1 MKRNKIIYLVL
12 VVLITGFVVGCGV
25 KSDDA
30 SKPSKIQ
37 PETDSGTSIALWVTR
52 DFGRS
57 VLLKKEVECKKNASV
72 FDVLN
77 ENTKVTTAYGGGFVE
92 SINGLKSK
100 NNTLTGER
108 YDWFYYV
115 NGIFA
120 DVGALDYVLHNGEV
134 IWWDYHP
141 WSTGISTPAVI
152 GCYPEPFLHGYNG
165 KVKPTIIMSTEGNTI
180 LAGSLEKALEAQGVA
195 SVNIKPLDENLLKN
209 RQGPTIVIGEW
220 AELKKIPWLE
230 DLNNA
235 YKKNGTFIHFINEGV
250 ELTDYNG
257 TVVKEI
263 DQNAGAILATGEG
276 SGDDAPLWVI
286 TGTDQESLRQ
296 ALDLLIKTPDK
307 ISGVYN
313 AVIISGEIIRL
324 PLQ

>member
-1 MKRNKIIYLVL
+1 MKRNKTICLILILLMTVL
-12 VVLITGFVVGCGV
+12 VVSCGI
-25 KSDDA
+25 KNDGA

-37 PETDSGTSIALWVTR
+37 PKTDGDTSITLWVTR

-57 VLLKKEVECKKNASV
+57 TLLKKEVEYKENASV

-77 ENTKVTTAYGGGFVE
+77 ENTKITTAYGGGFIE

-100 NNTLTGER
+100 SNTLTGER

-120 DVGALDYVLHNGEV
+120 DVGALDYALHGGEV
-134 IWWDYHP
+134 IWWDYRP
-141 WSTGISTPAVI
+141 WRAGVSTPAVI

-165 KVKPTIIMSTEGNTI
+165 KAKPTIILSSEADTI
-180 LAGSLEKALEAQGVA
+180 LAGNLKKALEVQGVA
-195 SVNIKPLDENLLKN
+195 SVSIKPLDENLLKN

-220 AELKKIPWLE
+220 GELEKIPWLE
-230 DLNNA
+230 NLNKA
-235 YKKNGTFIHFINEGV
+235 YTKNGTFIHFTDVGI
-250 ELTDYNG
+250 ELTDYDG

-276 SGDDAPLWVI
+276 SGDDTPLWMI
-286 TGTDQESLRQ
+286 TGTDQESLQQ

-307 ISGVYN
+307 ISGVYS
-313 AVIISGEIIRL
+313 AAIISGEIIRL